1 MADGVFKIEKIILA
15 PVSKVWCAI
24 TDKDEM
30 KQWYFNL
37 TEFKPE
43 TGFEFHFTGGREN
56 GIRYLHNC
64 RITEAEPDKKLTY
77 SWSYEGYAGESFVSF
92 ELFPEGN
99 NTRLVLT
106 HTGLDTFPADN
117 PDFDKNN
124 FVAGWTQ
131 FIGTSLPAY
140 LELKSDN

>member
-106 HTGLDTFPADN
+106 HTGLDTFPPDN

-124 FVAGWTQ
+124 FAAGWTQ

-140 LELKSDN
+140 LELKSAN